1 MNRRTAIV
9 IVCAA
14 IACGV
19 SAMADDFELL
29 RPEHPRLELT
39 SEQIAKL
46 RADPDAVA
54 AARALGDD
62 IIARTRT
69 TIYQDYFVSL
79 PKPDFPPEHDD
90 GWPYWTGLCGELRRC
105 MEGTARAWVL
115 TGERKYL
122 AWCRDL
128 MLAVAG
134 WRQWT
139 DPWYGRQPC
148 LDTHHL
154 TRGMC
159 VAVDLLWHDLPD
171 RDRATIVAAIAE
183 KGAQFI
189 FEHGNDE
196 TSYVS
201 APGAWPNGYA
211 MINTELGVA
220 GLTLL
225 GEDERA
231 QAWLRQAL
239 DKTRRFFDEQGGID
253 GGLVEGF
260 GYGSAAVDN
269 LMYLVRKADAIAGL
283 NLFDNRYLSQAIY
296 FPAYF
301 VVPGGGSVANF
312 GDNGGPEGCSPTLL
326 DMARALVEVE
336 ASPVAAWYL
345 RRAGQGGPEI
355 DALARP
361 PTDLPLARHFRDID
375 WVAMRSGWGD
385 SGSLLAFKSGHVAH
399 HNHLDQ
405 NSFILAWDDRWL
417 LTDPGYQVYDMAYPP
432 EKKLTREMVVAQHEY
447 TYGTLGHNAILV
459 DGRGQEPVRGHV
471 TGFATTA
478 AMDYAVGDASQCY
491 PGLSRW
497 LRHVVSV
504 APEYYVVF
512 DEIATDGQRRQIELL
527 LHTSSD
533 GEFSVGGRP
542 LPVGERR
549 EAAEATVTRGG
560 EAVVCFVEPKAMLF
574 EHRRQ
579 PHCEAYGHYLSA
591 SPGAM
596 GDGTIAWVLAAGPR
610 GRVRPETRPAECAGG
625 TAVQVR
631 TEGGIDT
638 VAISPKHNATVGE
651 ISFAG
656 AAAMVRE
663 SRAGAPHYGLVDG
676 TSLTLGEATL
686 IAGSAPVSAGAVIEP
701 GLFRA
706 TITCAEAAEVTLH
719 CPVEPGMMRV
729 GGVEGPVDVRFDPD
743 AATMT
748 LDLPAGSY
756 RIEVRAL

>member
-1 MNRRTAIV
+1 MSRLTAIA
-9 IVCAA
+9 IVYAA

-19 SAMADDFELL
+19 SAMADDFALL
-29 RPEHPRLELT
+29 RPDHPRLELT
-39 SEQIAKL
+39 AEQIDEL

-69 TIYQDYFVSL
+69 TVYEDYYVSL

-90 GWPYWTGLCGELRRC
+90 GWPYWTGLGGELRRY

-115 TGERKYL
+115 TGERKYI

-171 RDRATIVAAIAE
+171 EDRATIVGAIAE

-189 FEHGNDE
+189 ADYGNDGA
-196 TSYVS
+196 SYVS
-201 APGAWPNGYA
+201 EPDAWPNGYA

-220 GLTLL
+220 GLLLL

-231 QAWLRQAL
+231 QAWLAQAL
-239 DKTRRFFDEQGGID
+239 DKARRFFDEQGGVD

-269 LMYLVRKADAIAGL
+269 LMYLVRKADAIAGVSL
-283 NLFDNRYLSQAIY
+283 LDNRYLSQAIY

-312 GDNGGPEGCSPTLL
+312 GDNGGPAGCSPALL
-326 DMARALVEVE
+326 DMARALVEVQG
-336 ASPVAAWYL
+336 SSVAAWYL
-345 RRAGQGGPEI
+345 RKAGQSGPEI

-361 PTDLPLARHFRDID
+361 PDDLPLARHFRDID

-385 SGSLLAFKSGHVAH
+385 SGSLLALKSGHVAH

-405 NSFILAWDDRWL
+405 NSFILAWNDEWL

-432 EKKLTREMVVAQHEY
+432 GKNLTREMVVARHEY

-459 DGRGQEPVRGHV
+459 DGYGQEPVRGHV

-478 AMDYAVGDASQCY
+478 AMDYAVGDASECY

-504 APEYYVVF
+504 APEYCVIF

-527 LHTSSD
+527 LHTSPD
-533 GEFSVGGRP
+533 GQFAVDDRP

-549 EAAEATVTRGG
+549 EGQEATVTRRG
-560 EAVVCFVEPKAMLF
+560 EAVMRLVEPETMVF
-574 EHRRQ
+574 EHRQQ
-579 PHCEAYGHYLSA
+579 PHCDAYGHYLSA
-591 SPGAM
+591 SAGAM
-596 GDGTIAWVLAAGPR
+596 GEGTIAWVMAAGPR
-610 GRVRPETRPAECAGG
+610 GGVRLATRPAQCEGG

-631 TEGGIDT
+631 AGDGTDT
-638 VAISPKHNATVGE
+638 VAISPDGSAVVGE

-663 SRAGAPHYGLVDG
+663 SRLGAPRFGLVDG

-686 IAGSAPVSAGAVIEP
+686 VAASAPVSAGAVTQG

-706 TITCAEAAEVTLH
+706 TITCAEAAQVTLH
-719 CPVEPGMMRV
+719 CPVEPGMVRV
-729 GGVEGPVDVRFDPD
+729 AGIESPVDVSFDADP
-743 AATMT
+743 ATVT
-748 LDLPAGSY
+748 LDLLAGSF